1 VPVNLINTQA
11 KIVVNTLFFDC
22 EMPHVAN
29 LHATTKNYIPH
40 QSKNIAA
47 QHYLFKL
54 MYLLN
59 FNAAFFSRDT
69 SLAATNVGIIIFQ
82 R

>member
-1 VPVNLINTQA
+1 MPVNLINTQA
-11 KIVVNTLFFDC
+11 KFVVNTLFFDC

-29 LHATTKNYIPH
+29 LISTTKNYISPSW
-40 QSKNIAA
+40 QNAA
-47 QHYLFKL
+47 LQYYLFNL
-54 MYLLN
+54 LYLLD

-69 SLAATNVGIIIFQ
+69 SLASSNVGIIIFQ